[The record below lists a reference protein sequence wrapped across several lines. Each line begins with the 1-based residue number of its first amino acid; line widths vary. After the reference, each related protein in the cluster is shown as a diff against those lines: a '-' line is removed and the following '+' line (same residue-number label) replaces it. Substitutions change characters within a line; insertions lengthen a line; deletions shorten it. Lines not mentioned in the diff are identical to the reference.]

1 MPEQDINTPA
11 GEVQTAPEQTV
22 EKTIGETLTPEP
34 TPERKENQVPESA
47 FLKEKMARKELE
59 KKVKELEESVRS
71 GATHREVSADIA
83 SIAKEYDIDP
93 NFLDKLASTIRS
105 ETESKVKEE
114 LDSKFKPLEE
124 EKRKESIEKVF
135 NTHFNLALEKVPEF
149 KGIVNQEVIKSL
161 SLLPQNANKTFLQ
174 LIEETY
180 GGAVTGRRTIPQT
193 VPAGGKESAPLDYQR
208 AVKDP
213 EYFKEV
219 MADPKL
225 KAEYNNKMLLSG
237 F

>member
-1 MPEQDINTPA
+1 M
-11 GEVQTAPEQTV
+11 
-22 EKTIGETLTPEP
+22 
-34 TPERKENQVPESA
+34 
-47 FLKEKMARKELE
+47 
-59 KKVKELEESVRS
+59 
-71 GATHREVSADIA
+71 
-83 SIAKEYDIDP
+83 
-93 NFLDKLASTIRS
+93 
-105 ETESKVKEE
+105 KEE

-149 KGIVNQEVIKSL
+149 KGIVNPEVIKSL

-174 LIEETY
+174 LIGETY

>member
-1 MPEQDINTPA
+1 MSEIDTTTPVAEVTATPEP
-11 GEVQTAPEQTV
+11 TA

-59 KKVKELEESVRS
+59 KKVKELEESVRN

-93 NFLDKLASTIRS
+93 NFLDKLSATIRS

-149 KGIVNQEVIKSL
+149 KGIVNPEVIKSL

-180 GGAVTGRRTIPQT
+180 GGAITGRRTIPQT
-193 VPAGGKESAPLDYQR
+193 VPAGGKESGPLDYQR